1 MRTDAEDI
9 TPRRRRILRRVIE
22 EHIATGQ
29 PVGSRTLA
37 ATGAFAFAP
46 STLRSE
52 LAWLEGAG
60 LLDHPHTSAGRVPT
74 EDGYRLYAEE
84 LIAERAPARPLPVDL
99 SMAHQELETALRVTT
114 EALSQVTN
122 LLALVSAPPLSTTVI
137 RHVEVLV
144 LQPQIV
150 MVVVITGT
158 GGVAKR
164 LFVFDE
170 PVDAGLAD
178 WARQYLNE
186 TVTGRA
192 IGTYAL
198 RRCFDQADLGPRE
211 RAFLARVEPVFG
223 ELLDAD
229 ADRLFIGGASRL
241 MTELGAQDVA
251 EIGRIAAL
259 LEQRRAMLSLIRDTV
274 GTGRV
279 LVRMGDEHG
288 EPALRPLALVTSGYG
303 LPARPLGVVSL
314 LGPTRMDYTLAISS
328 VRAAA
333 AALSDFV
340 EEVYE

>member
-1 MRTDAEDI
+1 MRTDADDI

-22 EHIATGQ
+22 EHISTGQ

-37 ATGAFAFAP
+37 ETGGFGFAA

-52 LAWLEGAG
+52 LAWLERAG

-74 EDGYRLYAEE
+74 EDGYRLYAGE
-84 LIAERAPARPLPVDL
+84 LIAERLPARPLPIDL

-122 LLALVSAPPLSTTVI
+122 LLAIVSAPPLSTTEI

-150 MVVVITGT
+150 MVVLITGT

-170 PVDAGLAD
+170 PVDAGLAE

-192 IGTYAL
+192 LGTHAL
-198 RRCFDQADLGPRE
+198 RRRFAGADLGPRE
-211 RAFLARVEPVFG
+211 RAFLARVEPVFT
-223 ELLDAD
+223 ELLDGD
-229 ADRLFIGGASRL
+229 ADRLYIGGASRL
-241 MTELGAQDVA
+241 ISELGARDVQ

-279 LVRMGDEHG
+279 LVRMGDDHDE
-288 EPALRPLALVTSGYG
+288 EALRPLTLVTSGYG
-303 LPARPLGVVSL
+303 LHGRPLGVVSL
-314 LGPTRMDYTLAISS
+314 LGPTRMDYTLAIAS
-328 VRAAA
+328 VRGAA
-333 AALSDFV
+333 AALSNFV
-340 EEVYE
+340 EEVYG